1 MTFYLFIWWLCLGL
15 AGLSLLLMS
24 TLVVRRVIGD
34 RAAARRERRKQA
46 MLEWLLDCLV
56 TLVPEQA
63 GDFIESKQDAKI
75 LVEVIEHLLRSL
87 RGEERER
94 LIAVLRSL
102 GGLETCLERLRHGKD
117 WQREAA
123 AGSLRYLEGPGI
135 REGLRQALD
144 DPSPGVRCAA
154 ARALLHL
161 DSAGSAQLLIDK
173 LIVEAAVPPH
183 AVRDVFRRLGP
194 FYHDELIHALRSD
207 LEDVKV
213 VAIDALGHS
222 GELSVVE
229 PLLALLEQALAAPV
243 AKEIAANT
251 YRALGLLGDPRALP
265 AVKQGLRS
273 PAWELRC
280 QAALCAGQIHAHETE
295 SQLTSLLDDPVW
307 WVRYRAAEALFEL
320 GERGRTVLRGLSRE
334 ATSAGQTAQ
343 LVLAEKAAPA

>member
-63 GDFIESKQDAKI
+63 GDYIESKQDVKI

-194 FYHDELIHALRSD
+194 FYHDELIHALQSD
-207 LEDVKV
+207 LELCLTATAQTLDLRRVLHAGFHRHHA
-213 VAIDALGHS
+213 VANWARYFACHI
-222 GELSVVE
+222 
-229 PLLALLEQALAAPV
+229 
-243 AKEIAANT
+243 
-251 YRALGLLGDPRALP
+251 GLLVYDDQVDGRAIPDLPRH
-265 AVKQGLRS
+265 
-273 PAWELRC
+273 
-280 QAALCAGQIHAHETE
+280 QADTWRHQTNATAGT
-295 SQLTSLLDDPVW
+295 
-307 WVRYRAAEALFEL
+307 
-320 GERGRTVLRGLSRE
+320 
-334 ATSAGQTAQ
+334 GQVTGITA
-343 LVLAEKAAPA
+343 